1 MQNIL
6 LKATS
11 IIVSKSIS
19 KQFDDA
25 MFDVYNGKVVC
36 VNGQAT
42 KTLKLKQK
50 NTKLNAQSSQN
61 GVNAYRIKPFL
72 EAIFEKAYI
81 PPWPVY
87 SRPVFHGSAS

>member
-50 NTKLNAQSSQN
+50 TPN
-61 GVNAYRIKPFL
+61 
-72 EAIFEKAYI
+72 
-81 PPWPVY
+81 
-87 SRPVFHGSAS
+87 